1 MVRETHTE
9 RRAGVVDLHHLQ
21 EGEPGL
27 VLRRAGARLS
37 SLDDTFTALADASR
51 RGVIGL
57 LRKKPRRAGELAAE
71 LGLSAPAMSR
81 HLRLLR
87 EAGLVEL
94 ADDEDDARAKVY
106 SLRRERFEQL
116 REWLDDVERFW
127 TFRLEAFKEH
137 AERTRR

>member
-1 MVRETHTE
+1 M
-9 RRAGVVDLHHLQ
+9 
-21 EGEPGL
+21 

-37 SLDDTFTALADASR
+37 SLDGTFTALADASR
-51 RGVIGL
+51 RGVISL

-127 TFRLEAFKEH
+127 TFQLEAFKEH
-137 AERTRR
+137 AERKKR